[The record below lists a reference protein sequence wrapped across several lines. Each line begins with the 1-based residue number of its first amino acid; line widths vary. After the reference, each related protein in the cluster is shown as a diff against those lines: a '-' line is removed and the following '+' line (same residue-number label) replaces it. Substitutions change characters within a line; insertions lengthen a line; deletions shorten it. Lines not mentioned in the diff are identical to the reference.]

1 MEYVIVGLLGV
12 VIVLLLVLILRKNN
26 NNNNEMTER
35 LGHFE
40 ANINKEIG
48 EFKFGFSKVLTQ
60 DFELLNERIEKKL
73 TLINDRV
80 NERLDQNF
88 EKSNKTFM
96 NVLERLNKI
105 DEAQKK
111 IDSLNGEI
119 VSLQGVLTDKKTRGT
134 FGEVNLEYILNNAFG
149 SNKNGIYKTQVKL
162 STGVIADAI
171 LYAPAP
177 LGTIA
182 IDSKFPL
189 ENYQRMTDR
198 TKSKEE
204 RDYYE
209 KMFVSDVKKHINDI
223 SEKYIIPGETTDEA
237 IMFLPAEALFAEIN
251 AYHAELLNYA
261 YSKKVWIAGPTTLIS
276 TVSIISMILKNM
288 ERDKYAKV
296 IHEELNKLS
305 VEFSRYKE
313 RWDKLARSV
322 KNVNQSIDDLHT
334 TSEKI
339 TKRFDSINSV
349 DLDKLGNKEDNIEMI
364 EMKQSQSFFLLHRVS
379 ADKLYVVHKL
389 IKKAVKIKVC
399 PFS

>member
-12 VIVLLLVLILRKNN
+12 VIVLLLVLVFRK

-48 EFKFGFSKVLTQ
+48 EFKYGFSKVLTQ

-119 VSLQGVLTDKKTRGT
+119 VSLQSVLTDKKTRGT

-189 ENYQRMTDR
+189 ENYQRMTDK
-198 TKSKEE
+198 TKTKEE
-204 RDYYE
+204 REYHE
-209 KMFVSDVKKHINDI
+209 KLFVQDVKKHINDI

-251 AYHAELLNYA
+251 AYHPELLNFA
-261 YSKKVWIAGPTTLIS
+261 YNKRVWIAGPTTLIS

-305 VEFSRYKE
+305 VEFSRYKD
-313 RWDKLARSV
+313 RWDKLARTV
-322 KNVNQSIDDLHT
+322 KSVNQSIDELHT

-339 TKRFDSINSV
+339 TKRFDSINNV
-349 DLDKLGNKEDNIEMI
+349 DLDKLGNKEDTIKIET
-364 EMKQSQSFFLLHRVS
+364 
-379 ADKLYVVHKL
+379 Y
-389 IKKAVKIKVC
+389 
-399 PFS
+399 

>member
-12 VIVLLLVLILRKNN
+12 VIVLLLVLVFRK

-48 EFKFGFSKVLTQ
+48 EFKYGFSKVLTQ

-119 VSLQGVLTDKKTRGT
+119 VSLQSVLTDKKTRGT

-189 ENYQRMTDR
+189 ENYQRMTDK
-198 TKSKEE
+198 TKTKEE
-204 RDYYE
+204 REYHE
-209 KMFVSDVKKHINDI
+209 KLFVQDVKKHINDI

-237 IMFLPAEALFAEIN
+237 IMFLPAEAIFAEIN
-251 AYHAELLNYA
+251 AYHPELLNFA
-261 YSKKVWIAGPTTLIS
+261 YNKRVWIAGPTTLIS

-305 VEFSRYKE
+305 VEFSRYKD
-313 RWDKLARSV
+313 RWDKLARTV
-322 KNVNQSIDDLHT
+322 KSVNQSIDELHT

-349 DLDKLGNKEDNIEMI
+349 DLDKLGNKEDTIKIET
-364 EMKQSQSFFLLHRVS
+364 
-379 ADKLYVVHKL
+379 Y
-389 IKKAVKIKVC
+389 
-399 PFS
+399 

>member
-12 VIVLLLVLILRKNN
+12 VIVLLLVLVFRK

-48 EFKFGFSKVLTQ
+48 EFKYGFSKVLTQ

-119 VSLQGVLTDKKTRGT
+119 VSLQSVLTDKKTRGT

-189 ENYQRMTDR
+189 ENYQRMTDK
-198 TKSKEE
+198 TKKKEE
-204 RDYYE
+204 REYHE
-209 KMFVSDVKKHINDI
+209 KLFFQDVKKHINDI

-251 AYHAELLNYA
+251 AYHPELLNFA
-261 YSKKVWIAGPTTLIS
+261 YNKRVWIAGPTTLIS

-296 IHEELNKLS
+296 IHDELNKLS
-305 VEFSRYKE
+305 VEFSRYKD
-313 RWDKLARSV
+313 RWDKLARTV
-322 KNVNQSIDDLHT
+322 KSVNQSIDELHT

-339 TKRFDSINSV
+339 TKRFDSISSV
-349 DLDKLGNKEDNIEMI
+349 DLDKLGNKEDTIKIET
-364 EMKQSQSFFLLHRVS
+364 
-379 ADKLYVVHKL
+379 Y
-389 IKKAVKIKVC
+389 
-399 PFS
+399 